1 MTLAATAGA
10 PGLTDVVVAANEEGD
25 AATPAAIVASIA
37 ASGYAI
43 VRDFIAPRDVAA
55 LRARL
60 DERDAAGQLQPA
72 GIGRGAKRVTRAD
85 IRGDRIDWL
94 DPNAPHASEIGLWQ
108 TLEELRCACN
118 KTLQLGLFDTEAHY
132 AVYPPGSGYARHVDR
147 FRDDDAR
154 VLSFILYLN
163 AGWNDDDGGALLLDA
178 GRAQPME
185 IAPHGGTFIVFL
197 ADRFPHEVRPARRL
211 RRSLAGWFRRR
222 A

>member
-1 MTLAATAGA
+1 MTLVATAGA
-10 PGLTDVVVAANEEGD
+10 PGPANAAVAANEEGD
-25 AATPAAIVASIA
+25 AATPAAIAASIA
-37 ASGYAI
+37 ATGFSV
-43 VRDFIAPRDVAA
+43 VRDFVAPRDVAG

-60 DERDAAGQLQPA
+60 DTLDAAGRLQPA
-72 GIGRGAKRVTRAD
+72 GIGRGEQRVTRAD

-94 DPNAPHASEIGLWQ
+94 DPNAPHASELALWR
-108 TLEELRCACN
+108 TLEALRCACN
-118 KTLQLGLFDTEAHY
+118 ETLQLGLFECEAHY
-132 AVYPPGSGYARHVDR
+132 AAYPSGSGYTRHVDR

-163 AGWNDDDGGALLLDA
+163 AGWTDDDGGVLLLDT

-185 IAPHGGTFIVFL
+185 IAPHGGTFVAFL